1 MPKRRQ
7 RQRRTA
13 PSRQKNK
20 ATLSSWLRWLFSEL
34 HNELR
39 KAIVGTLVTV
49 IVAVVKPVFID
60 SSWGTSPV
68 ATTVQFYQI

>member
-20 ATLSSWLRWLFSEL
+20 ATLSSWLRWLLSEL
-34 HNELR
+34 HNKLR
-39 KAIVGTLVTV
+39 KAIVGALITV
-49 IVAVVKPVFID
+49 IVAVVKPVFMD
-60 SSWGTSPV
+60 SYWGSSPT